1 MSRRPPAWQAKRLW
15 EWSKGVLIKT
25 FVKENDVV
33 CDLWCGPGIN
43 SSKFINAKAQY
54 YLGLDPFDQCLQAAK
69 KMWDERESNGTV
81 CFVIV
86 LLAVNSVVSNCL

>member
-1 MSRRPPAWQAKRLW
+1 M
-15 EWSKGVLIKT
+15 LIKT

-43 SSKFINAKAQY
+43 SGKFISAKAQY

-69 KMWDERESNGTV
+69 KMWDERESNGNIV
-81 CFVIV
+81 FIDV
-86 LLAVNSVVSNCL
+86 LLDVSKML